1 MKRHSSI
8 VFILCIKLLV
18 ALDIQSANAT
28 NQITKLKIGK
38 FFLECEGECTELY
51 KFRDQGFLKI
61 YGRSASQYQP
71 ALADRP

>member
-18 ALDIQSANAT
+18 ALAVQSANAT

-38 FFLECEGECTELY
+38 FFLECKGECSEIY
-51 KFRDQGFLKI
+51 KFRDEGFLRFGTDKKI
-61 YGRSASQYQP
+61 ILS
-71 ALADRP
+71 